1 MKMLFLKKQKLAS
14 YLKKLLSN
22 RWHNFLLNSIIN
34 ISNKFIAENGKYL
47 AIFAHDGNSHLINF
61 YGRPEKASMD
71 IIFDFFKKNNFI
83 NKNTDTALDIGAN
96 IGMHSILFSKYF
108 KFVFSFEPHPLTYK
122 LLEFNL
128 NNYARNVKSFNFG
141 LGSKTRI
148 SYLNVKSNIGG
159 AFVSL
164 SPVKNHENFLVKIK
178 NAKNLRILRDKKNI
192 KLIKVDTEGSDFEIL
207 SSLVSLINSNHP
219 AIIFE
224 DWETKK
230 TIKSS
235 SIKLLESLGY
245 YFYIPTKIPKRTKY
259 FLVNIFKVIFLKKS
273 MALLDLNFES
283 ENEYEIILALHK
295 SFKSLHQS

>member
-1 MKMLFLKKQKLAS
+1 MLFFKKAKLAP
-14 YLKKLLSN
+14 YIKQLLIN
-22 RWHNFLLNSIIN
+22 RWHNFLLNSTSN

-47 AIFAHDGNSHLINF
+47 AIFAHDRNSHFVNF
-61 YGRPEKASMD
+61 FGRPEKSSMD

-141 LGSKTRI
+141 LGLKTRV
-148 SYLNVKSNIGG
+148 SYLNVKNNIGG

-164 SPVKNHENFLVKIK
+164 LPVKNHENFLVKIK
-178 NAKNLRILRDKKNI
+178 NAKHLRFLGDYRKI
-192 KLIKVDTEGSDFEIL
+192 KLIKVDTEGSEFEIL
-207 SSLVSLINSNHP
+207 KSLVSLINVSHP

-224 DWETKK
+224 DWETRKGK
-230 TIKSS
+230 KSS

-245 YFYIPTKIPKRTKY
+245 NFYVPTAIPKRTKH
-259 FLVNIFKVIFLKKS
+259 FIINILKVIFSEKS
-273 MALLDLNFES
+273 MALLNLDFES
-283 ENEYEIILALHK
+283 EHGYEIILAIHE
-295 SFKSLHQS
+295 SFKPIHQS

>member
-1 MKMLFLKKQKLAS
+1 MLFSKKAKLAP
-14 YLKKLLSN
+14 YIKQLLIN
-22 RWHNFLLNSIIN
+22 RWHNFLLNSTSN

-47 AIFAHDGNSHLINF
+47 AIFAHDRNSHFVNF
-61 YGRPEKASMD
+61 FRRPEKTSMD

-83 NKNTDTALDIGAN
+83 NKNADTALDIGAN

-108 KFVFSFEPHPLTYK
+108 KFVLSFEPHPLIYK

-141 LGSKTRI
+141 LGSETRI
-148 SYLNVKSNIGG
+148 SYLNVRNNIGG
-159 AFVSL
+159 GFVSL

-178 NAKNLRILRDKKNI
+178 NAKNLRFLRDKNI
-192 KLIKVDTEGSDFEIL
+192 KLIKVDTEGSEFEIL
-207 SSLVSLINSNHP
+207 NSLVSLINLNHP

-245 YFYIPTKIPKRTKY
+245 NFYIPTKLPKRTNY
-259 FLVNIFKVIFLKKS
+259 FLVNIFNVIFLKKS

-283 ENEYEIILALHK
+283 ENGYEIILGLHK
-295 SFKSLHQS
+295 SFKPFHQS